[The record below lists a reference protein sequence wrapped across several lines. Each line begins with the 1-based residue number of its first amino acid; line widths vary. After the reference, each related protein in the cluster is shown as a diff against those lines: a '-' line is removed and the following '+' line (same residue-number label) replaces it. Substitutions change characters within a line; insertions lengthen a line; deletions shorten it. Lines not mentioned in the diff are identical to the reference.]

1 MNSGYQAAVL
11 PPDKIGEAAKWFI
24 FRRSRLLVQIADA
37 IATLPELTA
46 PKDLGL
52 TIIRRQYLGT
62 FNGQHCFS
70 AEVGEEDDPPEGWVF
85 ESLRRL
91 FGQLPEELFWVTG
104 AAVQIVDWDRT
115 HQYCGRCG
123 EQTGD
128 HPRDRAKECPS
139 CGLISYP
146 RISPAIIVL
155 IEKDDEILLA
165 RSLRHPLGLYSVL
178 AGFVEAG
185 ETLEATIIRE
195 IKEEVGL
202 EIKDIRYFGSQ
213 PWPFPNSLMIA
224 FTCTYAAG
232 EINIDEEEMADAGW
246 YQPENLPLIPPRISI
261 ARHMIDWFVAKQ
273 GGEKATG

>member
-1 MNSGYQAAVL
+1 MKSDFRAAVS
-11 PPDKIGEAAKWFI
+11 PPDKIAEAAKWFV
-24 FRRSRLLVQIADA
+24 FRRSHLLVQIADGKA
-37 IATLPELTA
+37 ALPEVAA
-46 PKDLGL
+46 PEELGL

-70 AEVGEEDDPPEGWVF
+70 AEVGQETDPPEGWVF
-85 ESLRRL
+85 QSLRRL
-91 FGQLPEELFWVTG
+91 FGQLPEELFWITG

-123 EQTGD
+123 QQTED
-128 HPRDRAKECPS
+128 HPRERVKECPN
-139 CGLISYP
+139 CGLTSYP

-155 IEKDDEILLA
+155 IEKDDEVLLA

-195 IKEEVGL
+195 IREEVGL
-202 EIKDIRYFGSQ
+202 QVKDIHYFGSQ

-232 EINIDEEEMADAGW
+232 DIKIDEEEMADAGW
-246 YQPENLPLIPPRISI
+246 YRPENFPMIPPEISI
-261 ARHMIDWFVAKQ
+261 ARKMIDWFVARQ
-273 GGEKATG
+273 VRA